1 MCEQIAER
9 DRTPSWDRVVQRAF
23 RILDDAR
30 VSEFRGK
37 ARDPEGRIVGYYWDF
52 GDGTT
57 GTGRTVSHGFPHR
70 GSYTVTLRVTDSWD
84 NWAFYARSV
93 RVT

>member
-37 ARDPEGRIVGYYWDF
+37 ARDGVVEPEPRRNVNAA
-52 GDGTT
+52 
-57 GTGRTVSHGFPHR
+57 TVATSR
-70 GSYTVTLRVTDSWD
+70 KMGSFQQPGS
-84 NWAFYARSV
+84 
-93 RVT
+93 

>member
-1 MCEQIAER
+1 MELTVRQPGTMCEQIAER

-37 ARDPEGRIVGYYWDF
+37 ARDGVVEPEPRRNVNAA
-52 GDGTT
+52 
-57 GTGRTVSHGFPHR
+57 TVATSR
-70 GSYTVTLRVTDSWD
+70 KMGSFQQPGS
-84 NWAFYARSV
+84 
-93 RVT
+93 